1 MSNLA
6 LAQLPVMK
14 IGAEKGVASING
26 EVEPAAGFAFGFF
39 LEKPLVPAFS
49 IRLYGGMGNMRGQD
63 LNPSQNWLNHPSWNG
78 TLNPLVDYREAN
90 ANFIFA
96 NYQTNYL
103 EAGLQGKFIFTQ
115 LPFFKNQSNFD
126 VYLSGGIG
134 LMQFETKIDAQGIDQ
149 AIYDF
154 TNILLS
160 PATTTQ
166 ILAGLNQVQD
176 GNYETRTQA
185 GQQTT
190 PLYQIGAGLD
200 WRVHPS
206 ISLSLNYRFSWT
218 NTDVLDSYQWDANNN
233 IDGQNDAQ
241 HYTSIGLSYNIN
253 KKKIAIPPQ
262 QVIDLPR
269 KPIDIPVQPK
279 VKIPVIEVPSD
290 SVVAPKPPEV
300 KIVDLNQRDS
310 VVVRRAF
317 DNLEFET
324 DQATIRRVSFSP
336 LNELASLLGTHPT
349 WKLQISGHT
358 DNTGDP
364 AFNLDLSKR
373 RAEAV
378 RAYLNSRGIGID
390 RFVIHYYGQTRPIAT
405 NATRAG
411 RQRNRRVELLIIE

>member
-6 LAQLPVMK
+6 LAQLPIMK
-14 IGAEKGVASING
+14 IGAEKGVASIKG
-26 EVEPAAGFAFGFF
+26 EVEPAAGFAFGFY
-39 LEKPLVPAFS
+39 LEKPIVPAFS

-78 TLNPLVDYREAN
+78 TLNPLVDYTEAN

-96 NYQTNYL
+96 NYQTNYM
-103 EAGLQGKFIFTQ
+103 EASLQGKLIFTQ
-115 LPFFKNQSNFD
+115 LPLFNNQSNFD
-126 VYLSGGIG
+126 VYLAGGVG
-134 LMQFETKIDAQGIDQ
+134 LMQFETKIDAQGNDQ

-154 TNILLS
+154 ISIPLS

-166 ILAGLNQVQD
+166 ILAGLNQIQD
-176 GNYETRTQA
+176 GNYEARTQA

-190 PLYQIGAGLD
+190 PLYQIGAGLE

-206 ISLSLNYRFSWT
+206 INLSLNYRFAWT

-233 IDGQNDAQ
+233 VDNQNDGQ

-253 KKKIAIPPQ
+253 KKKIVSVPKQEIEIPRQ
-262 QVIDLPR
+262 AV
-269 KPIDIPVQPK
+269 DIPVTPK
-279 VKIPVIEVPSD
+279 VEIPVIEVPSD
-290 SVVAPKPPEV
+290 SVITPKPTEV

-310 VVVRRAF
+310 VVLKRAF

-324 DQATIRRVSFSP
+324 DQATIRRISFNP
-336 LNELASLLGTHPT
+336 LNELASLLETHPT

-364 AFNLDLSKR
+364 SFNMDLSKR

-378 RAYLNSRGIGID
+378 RAYLNNRGIGID
-390 RFVIHYYGQTRPIAT
+390 RFVIHYYGQTRPIAS